1 MCVQGGVSVGAV
13 DVAPIQDQEVGWA
26 EQGQQDTEN
35 VQSNSDA
42 EVGTISVKGNR
53 MWDMVQT
60 ISFGAR
66 PYIYPFTPLC
76 NNLIFLCTPTENCSQ
91 TGEKGKVFQKGTSP
105 PTLVNHNIICVN
117 TLTLIF
123 VG

>member
-42 EVGTISVKGNR
+42 EVGTISVKG
-53 MWDMVQT
+53 DMVQT

-66 PYIYPFTPLC
+66 PYIYSFTPLFD
-76 NNLIFLCTPTENCSQ
+76 NLIFLCTPTENCSQ
-91 TGEKGKVFQKGTSP
+91 TGKKGKVFQKGTSP
-105 PTLVNHNIICVN
+105 PPLVNHNIICDN